1 MKTSKMHNLVDFI
14 LLIFPL
20 VLIIVSVFR
29 TGQLDLMEIE
39 TQFAWS
45 RSLDFGLF
53 DYINANML
61 NNQTSPILLLSVDL
75 MIYYLYWRFFDLV
88 YSLLGFFID
97 VIKNLAKKWGGIND

>member
-1 MKTSKMHNLVDFI
+1 MHNLVDFI

-20 VLIIVSVFR
+20 ALIIVSVFR

-39 TQFAWS
+39 NQFAWS
-45 RSLDFGLF
+45 RALDFGLF

-61 NNQTSPILLLSVDL
+61 NNQTSPVLLLSVDL

-97 VIKNLAKKWGGIND
+97 IIKKLAEKWGGLDD